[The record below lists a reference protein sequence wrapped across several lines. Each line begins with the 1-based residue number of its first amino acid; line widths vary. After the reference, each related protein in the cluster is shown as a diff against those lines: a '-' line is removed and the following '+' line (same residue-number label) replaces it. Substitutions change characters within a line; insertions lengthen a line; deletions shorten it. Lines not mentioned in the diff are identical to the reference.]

1 MAAQLDDVVRSLSKS
16 SLMTDDEVSA
26 FMNALPEARRPH
38 DGRQLIQELVR
49 KGKLTKFQAQAV
61 YQGKTR
67 GLVMGNYVVLEK
79 LGEGGMGQV
88 FKARHQRMERIVALK
103 LLPPAAMKSEDT
115 VRRFQREVKAAARL
129 SHPNIVTAYDADE
142 SGGVHFLVMEY
153 VEGMDLAELVKKE
166 GPLPIDRTNDYIS
179 QAAAGLEYAHQENI
193 IHRDIKPSNLFLENS
208 GTVKILDMGLARIEE
223 TPDWTQ
229 ETADAALTRD
239 GTVMGTVDFM
249 SPEQGL
255 NTKNADARSDIYS
268 LGCTLYW
275 LLTGEPPYKGNTMM
289 ERLVAHRET
298 PIPSLR
304 KTRAEAPLALD
315 AVFRRMVA
323 KKADDRQ
330 QTAGEVIAALKQCN
344 IRRSTVRDKSAP
356 KRSAPAETIRSP
368 GTTTAAPRPRSR
380 PSPADSAPRRGDA
393 RAEARK
399 QKQAQDRKSVWAQTV
414 KAADRQYRRRHGL
427 TRWSKIEKFLRKV
440 GGLGLKIG
448 ILVAVIGGILGGVLF
463 WRNNT
468 KLLDRSREQ
477 IIRTVNPTLSRQG
490 LETVSSVILKDASS
504 FRPVPEEVPFEAA
517 LFQTSH
523 LGRRRVG
530 TLSGQLNRET
540 GDLQATV
547 DLFNGPTQSIV
558 LRAEPDP

>member
-1 MAAQLDDVVRSLSKS
+1 MTQLDEVVRSLSKS

-26 FMNALPEARRPH
+26 FIKALPEARRPN
-38 DGRQLIQELVR
+38 DGRQLMQELVR
-49 KGKLTKFQAQAV
+49 QGKLTKFQAQAV

-67 GLVMGNYVVLEK
+67 GLVMGNYVILEK
-79 LGEGGMGQV
+79 LGQGGMGQV
-88 FKARHQRMERIVALK
+88 FKARHRRMERIVALK
-103 LLPPAAMKSEDT
+103 LLPPAAVKSEDT

-153 VEGMDLAELVKKE
+153 VEGTDLAELVKKE
-166 GPLPIDRTNDYIS
+166 GPLAVDRANDYIS
-179 QAAAGLEYAHQENI
+179 QAATGLEYAHRENI
-193 IHRDIKPSNLFLENS
+193 IHRDIKPSNLFLDKA

-229 ETADAALTRD
+229 ETAEAALTRE

-255 NTKNADARSDIYS
+255 NTKTADARSDIYS

-275 LLTGEPPYKGNTMM
+275 LLTGKPPYQGDTMI

-304 KTRAEAPLALD
+304 QVRIEVPLALD
-315 AVFRRMVA
+315 AAFRKMVA
-323 KKADDRQ
+323 KKADDRY
-330 QTAGEVIAALKQCN
+330 QTADEVITALKQCH
-344 IRRSTVRDKSAP
+344 IKRSPVAHKPAP
-356 KRSAPAETIRSP
+356 KRTSPADTIKSP
-368 GTTTAAPRPRSR
+368 GTTIGASGTRSGTRSTAPAPGRG
-380 PSPADSAPRRGDA
+380 SAREQA
-393 RAEARK
+393 KK
-399 QKQAQDRKSVWAQTV
+399 QKQTEDRRKVWAQTV

-440 GGLGLKIG
+440 GGLGVKIA
-448 ILVAVIGGILGGVLF
+448 ILVAVIGGVLAGVLF

-477 IIRTVNPTLSRQG
+477 IIKTVNPALSRQG

-504 FRPVPEEVPFEAA
+504 FRPVPEEVPFEAP

-530 TLSGQLNRET
+530 TLSGQLNRQS
-540 GDLQATV
+540 GVLRANV
-547 DLFNGPTQSIV
+547 DLFSGPTQAIQ
-558 LRAEPDP
+558 LRSDPDP